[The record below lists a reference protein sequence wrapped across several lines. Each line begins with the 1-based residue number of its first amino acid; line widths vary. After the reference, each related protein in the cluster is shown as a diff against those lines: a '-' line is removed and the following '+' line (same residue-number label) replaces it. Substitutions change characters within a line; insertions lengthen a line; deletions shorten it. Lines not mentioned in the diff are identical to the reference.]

1 MDIIEIEGGR
11 ELNGTVEISGMK
23 NAALPII
30 FACILIKDRCV
41 IENLPSAIDIANSLE
56 ILSKMGAHVRM
67 INRNTVEIDC
77 TNIEGGSSPYEL
89 VSKLRASS
97 YLYGAELGRFKR
109 AYAGLPGGCDFGGTR
124 PIDQH
129 IKGFE
134 ALGAKVST
142 ENGYLE
148 AEAPN
153 GLRGTQVFFDF
164 ITVGA
169 TINIMLASVFAKG
182 VTVIDNAAREPHV
195 VDLANFLNT
204 CGANI
209 TGAGTDTI
217 KIKGVTSL
225 HGCNYAIIPDM
236 IEAGTYMSAVAA
248 AGGRVCISNTIP
260 KHLESI
266 SAKLEEIGCEIEE
279 FDDSLIISRT
289 GPLRKANIKT
299 LPYPGFPTDMHP
311 QTAVVLC
318 MAEGVSFITEGVFE
332 TRFRYVDELR
342 KLGAKIEVHGK
353 TAVIEGGHPLT
364 AATLKAVD
372 LRAGAA
378 MVIAGLAVPGQ
389 SVITDIHLIE
399 RGFEDIVGKLQKLG
413 AVIRR
418 SYRPDEDFV
427 QGKAN

>member
-1 MDIIEIEGGR
+1 M
-11 ELNGTVEISGMK
+11 
-23 NAALPII
+23 
-30 FACILIKDRCV
+30 
-41 IENLPSAIDIANSLE
+41 
-56 ILSKMGAHVRM
+56 
-67 INRNTVEIDC
+67 
-77 TNIEGGSSPYEL
+77 
-89 VSKLRASS
+89 
-97 YLYGAELGRFKR
+97 
-109 AYAGLPGGCDFGGTR
+109 
-124 PIDQH
+124 
-129 IKGFE
+129 
-134 ALGAKVST
+134 ST

-169 TINIMLASVFAKG
+169 TINIILASVFAKG

-204 CGANI
+204 CGANS

-248 AGGRVCISNTIP
+248 TGGRVCISNTIP

-279 FDDSLIISRT
+279 FDDSLIVSRT

-364 AATLKAVD
+364 AATMKAVD

-418 SYRPDEDFV
+418 SYRPDEDFI